1 MSKKDRNKG
10 LYSTL
15 CYLHETLAQ
24 VKVTWN
30 NGMMEFKT
38 GVTSE
43 KAMTQKGPRELAR
56 GRRPSW
62 SWRSVGYM
70 GVPLVK
76 AHLTGH
82 ISLICATHSI
92 RISSINKS
100 ILQWV
105 FESFWDKNK
114 IGILRY
120 EKILAISLAARSSF
134 FWSVLW
140 WRAPRS
146 SDAQIHVKAPGQS
159 PGRGA

>member
-1 MSKKDRNKG
+1 MGNTCTSKDGKNGKKKNLKIIIMSKKDRNKG

-62 SWRSVGYM
+62 S
-70 GVPLVK
+70 
-76 AHLTGH
+76 
-82 ISLICATHSI
+82 
-92 RISSINKS
+92 
-100 ILQWV
+100 
-105 FESFWDKNK
+105 
-114 IGILRY
+114 
-120 EKILAISLAARSSF
+120 
-134 FWSVLW
+134 
-140 WRAPRS
+140 
-146 SDAQIHVKAPGQS
+146 
-159 PGRGA
+159 